1 MATLNLK
8 ILPNRR
14 KLSGKLGIYVSLTFK
29 KEVRYISTEFEVDDE
44 YQFENGKVCYRK
56 DAAIMNKRIQYV
68 LGIYRERMEGL
79 NLNRFSNCAQLKE
92 VLMKDGEEAEVIT
105 VRQLFERRIERLEKE
120 KRISYAEMNRYTCKV
135 IVSLIGDIPI
145 DYLTKRDIRETL
157 FKGMQRRGYAKG
169 NIQMRMT
176 HFKAA
181 INEAI
186 DEGLVKYDEHPFK
199 GFTMPQSEP
208 KLMDITVT
216 QFQRIRD
223 MATSDSKLMLAR
235 DLFLLSFYLGGINL
249 ADLVETDLSSK
260 TMTYVRK
267 KSAEHKTGERTTSL
281 TIPDE
286 AKTIINKYILGN
298 RLNLSF
304 CNGYKNL
311 QRYVNKCFAA
321 LAQHIGIQTSFSY
334 YAGRKTFAQ
343 FAFMIGIR
351 TEVVEYCIGQSVKKN
366 RPIYNYVRVMQKQA
380 DAAVRK
386 VIQYTVD
393 PESFETENIP

>member
-223 MATSDSKLMLAR
+223 MVTSDSKLILAR
-235 DLFLLSFYLGGINL
+235 DLFLLSFYL
-249 ADLVETDLSSK
+249 AF
-260 TMTYVRK
+260 
-267 KSAEHKTGERTTSL
+267 
-281 TIPDE
+281 PD
-286 AKTIINKYILGN
+286 
-298 RLNLSF
+298 
-304 CNGYKNL
+304 
-311 QRYVNKCFAA
+311 
-321 LAQHIGIQTSFSY
+321 
-334 YAGRKTFAQ
+334 
-343 FAFMIGIR
+343 
-351 TEVVEYCIGQSVKKN
+351 
-366 RPIYNYVRVMQKQA
+366 
-380 DAAVRK
+380 D
-386 VIQYTVD
+386 
-393 PESFETENIP
+393 

>member
-120 KRISYAEMNRYTCKV
+120 RRISYAEMNRYTCKV

-223 MATSDSKLMLAR
+223 MVTSDSKLILAR

-343 FAFMIGIR
+343 FAFMIG
-351 TEVVEYCIGQSVKKN
+351 
-366 RPIYNYVRVMQKQA
+366 M
-380 DAAVRK
+380 
-386 VIQYTVD
+386 
-393 PESFETENIP
+393 